1 MMAAVELVDPQAS
14 GSAYYDN
21 AASVVTRVMA
31 RALQGGILTRRI
43 NNVIVMAPP
52 LISTEEQ
59 LSRLIEVLA
68 ESIQAEA
75 H

>member
-1 MMAAVELVDPQAS
+1 MAAVELVDPEAS

-21 AASVVTRVMA
+21 AAGLVTRVMA
-31 RALQGGILTRRI
+31 RALERGILTRRI

-59 LSRLIEVLA
+59 LGRLIEVLA